1 MADLCYG
8 CMKDTHGEQI
18 CPHCGFS
25 QDTEQFSPFLPLGT
39 GLENDRYTVGKV
51 LDTRS
56 DSVRYIGYD
65 NKTEKIVEIREF
77 LPENLIRRTEGSSV
91 VTVKKG
97 CSGKFNALKDSFAD
111 IGQAVMNLDDNDSI
125 VKVENVFQD
134 NNTVYTV
141 SMYEDVISFEDYV
154 RRNGGHLEWESLR
167 SLVKPFLEGMI
178 TLSKSGMYHLG
189 ICPSNLLFVSSE
201 GRLRLDDF
209 AIREVRQKGNAT
221 EAELFS
227 GCSAPEQYEE
237 DGELDAVTDV
247 YGFCASMFFA
257 LTGKLP
263 LDALKRK
270 EDGRLLMSTS
280 IAKKL
285 PPFVIS
291 TLAKGLQVNRAE
303 RISSFRE
310 LAEQLSAAPTVK
322 AMQDE
327 ISRTV
332 EVPDEKAPQEEKG
345 KISNFRV
352 GVISMLIA
360 LAVFGG
366 LGYLWYS
373 KNPLDGMFDIN
384 NEPTQSAT
392 MSSEAMPED
401 FTYAADSEYFRVPD
415 FIGKTWEEAK
425 TVADSSNEYAIYKA
439 IDEEFSDTV
448 PEGKICKQTPD
459 AQKTVSRGNDGVTIT
474 CTISKGTQYRELP
487 KIQNVNKDVA
497 TENLVKNGFVVNSTL
512 GYSDSIPAGNVIGYS
527 GNIKEGDKQEYGSA
541 ITINVSLGKKPES
554 ATEQTF
560 VYKDR
565 TAPAIQ

>member
-51 LDTRS
+51 LDTRA

-65 NKTEKIVEIREF
+65 NKAEKIVEIREF
-77 LPENLIRRTEGSSV
+77 LPENLIKRTEGSSV
-91 VTVKKG
+91 VTVNKG
-97 CSGKFNALKDSFAD
+97 CSGRFNALKEKFTDM
-111 IGQAVMNLDDNDSI
+111 GQAVMNLENNDSI

-141 SMYEDVISFEDYV
+141 SRYEDVTSFEDYV
-154 RRNGGHLEWESLR
+154 KKNGGHLEWESLR
-167 SLVKPFLEGMI
+167 PVIKPLLEGMI
-178 TLSKSGMYHLG
+178 ALTEGGMCHLG
-189 ICPSNLLFVSSE
+189 ICPLNILVTPE
-201 GRLRLDDF
+201 GIKLDDF
-209 AIREVRQKGNAT
+209 AIRDVRQTGNGI
-221 EAELFS
+221 EPELFS
-227 GCSAPEQYEE
+227 GCSAPEQYE
-237 DGELDAVTDV
+237 DGAELDVATDV
-247 YGFCASMFFA
+247 YGFCASMFFFFF
-257 LTGKLP
+257 LKLP
-263 LDALKRK
+263 LDAVKRK

-291 TLAKGLQVNRAE
+291 TLAKGLQVNKAE

-327 ISRTV
+327 ISQTV
-332 EVPDEKAPQEEKG
+332 EVTKENVQQEEKG
-345 KISNFRV
+345 KMSNFKV
-352 GVISMLIA
+352 GVIAMLIA

-373 KNPLDGMFDIN
+373 THPLDGMFDIN
-384 NEPTQSAT
+384 NEATQSAT

-459 AQKTVSRGNDGVTIT
+459 AKKTVSRGNDGVTVI

-527 GNIKEGDKQEYGSA
+527 GNIKEGDKQEYGST

-565 TAPAIQ
+565 TAPAIH

>member
-8 CMKDTHGEQI
+8 CMKDTRGEQI

-51 LDTRS
+51 LDTRA

-65 NKTEKIVEIREF
+65 NKAEKIVEIREF
-77 LPENLIRRTEGSSV
+77 LPENLIKRTEGSSV
-91 VTVKKG
+91 VTVNKG
-97 CSGKFNALKDSFAD
+97 CSGSFNALKEKFTDM
-111 IGQAVMNLDDNDSI
+111 GQAVMNLENNDII
-125 VKVENVFQD
+125 VKIENVFQD

-141 SMYEDVISFEDYV
+141 SGYEDVISFEDYV
-154 RRNGGHLEWESLR
+154 KKNGGHLEWESLR
-167 SLVKPFLEGMI
+167 AVIKPLLEGMI
-178 TLSKSGMYHLG
+178 ALTESGMCHLG
-189 ICPSNLLFVSSE
+189 ICPLNILVTSE
-201 GRLRLDDF
+201 GIKLDDF
-209 AIREVRQKGNAT
+209 AIREVRQTGNGI
-221 EAELFS
+221 EPELFS
-227 GCSAPEQYEE
+227 GCSAPEQYE
-237 DGELDAVTDV
+237 DGAELDVATDV

-263 LDALKRK
+263 LDAVKRK

-291 TLAKGLQVNRAE
+291 TLAKGLQVNKAE

-327 ISRTV
+327 ISKTV
-332 EVPDEKAPQEEKG
+332 EVPKEDVQQEEKG
-345 KISNFRV
+345 RMSNFKV
-352 GVISMLIA
+352 GVIAMLIA

-373 KNPLDGMFDIN
+373 THPLDGMFDVN
-384 NEPTQSAT
+384 NEATQSAT
-392 MSSEAMPED
+392 MSSGVMPED

-425 TVADSSNEYAIYKA
+425 TVADSSSEYSIYKA

-459 AQKTVSRGNDGVTIT
+459 AKKTVSRGNDGVTVI

-487 KIQNVNKDVA
+487 KVQNVNKDVA
-497 TENLVKNGFVVNSTL
+497 TENLVNNGFVVNSTL

-527 GNIKEGDKQEYGSA
+527 GNIKEGDKQEYGST

-565 TAPAIQ
+565 TAPAIN

>member
-51 LDTRS
+51 LDTRA

-65 NKTEKIVEIREF
+65 NKAEKIVEIREF
-77 LPENLIRRTEGSSV
+77 LPENLIKRTEGSSV
-91 VTVKKG
+91 VTVNKG
-97 CSGKFNALKDSFAD
+97 CSGRFNALKEKFTDM
-111 IGQAVMNLDDNDSI
+111 GQAVMNLENNDSI

-141 SMYEDVISFEDYV
+141 SRYEDVTSFEDYV
-154 RRNGGHLEWESLR
+154 KKNGGHLEWESLR
-167 SLVKPFLEGMI
+167 PVIKPLLEGMI
-178 TLSKSGMYHLG
+178 ALTEGGMCHLG
-189 ICPSNLLFVSSE
+189 ICPLNILVTPE
-201 GRLRLDDF
+201 GIKLDDF
-209 AIREVRQKGNAT
+209 AIRDVRQTGNGI
-221 EAELFS
+221 EPELFS
-227 GCSAPEQYEE
+227 GCSAPEQYE
-237 DGELDAVTDV
+237 DGAELDVATDV

-263 LDALKRK
+263 LDAVKRK

-291 TLAKGLQVNRAE
+291 TLAKGLQVNKAE

-327 ISRTV
+327 ISQTV
-332 EVPDEKAPQEEKG
+332 EVTKENVHQEEKG
-345 KISNFRV
+345 KMSNFKV
-352 GVISMLIA
+352 GVIAMLIA

-373 KNPLDGMFDIN
+373 THPLDGMFDIN
-384 NEPTQSAT
+384 NEATQSAT

-425 TVADSSNEYAIYKA
+425 TVADSSSEYSIYKA

-459 AQKTVSRGNDGVTIT
+459 AKKTVSRGNDGVTVI

-487 KIQNVNKDVA
+487 KVQNVNKDVA
-497 TENLVKNGFVVNSTL
+497 TENLVNNGFVVNSTL

-527 GNIKEGDKQEYGSA
+527 GNIKEGDKQEYGST

-565 TAPAIQ
+565 TAPAIH

>member
-51 LDTRS
+51 LDTRA

-65 NKTEKIVEIREF
+65 NKAEKIVEIREF
-77 LPENLIRRTEGSSV
+77 LPENLIKRTEGSSV
-91 VTVKKG
+91 VTVNKG
-97 CSGKFNALKDSFAD
+97 CSGRFNALKEKFTDM
-111 IGQAVMNLDDNDSI
+111 GQAVMNLENNDSI

-141 SMYEDVISFEDYV
+141 SRYEDVTSFEDYV
-154 RRNGGHLEWESLR
+154 KKNGGHLEWESLR
-167 SLVKPFLEGMI
+167 PVIKPLLEGMI
-178 TLSKSGMYHLG
+178 ALTEGGMCHLG
-189 ICPSNLLFVSSE
+189 ICPLNILVTPE
-201 GRLRLDDF
+201 GIKLDDF
-209 AIREVRQKGNAT
+209 AIREVRQTGNGI
-221 EAELFS
+221 EPELFS
-227 GCSAPEQYEE
+227 GCSAPEQYE
-237 DGELDAVTDV
+237 DGAELDVATDV

-263 LDALKRK
+263 LDAVKRK

-291 TLAKGLQVNRAE
+291 TLAKGLQVNKAE

-327 ISRTV
+327 ISQTV
-332 EVPDEKAPQEEKG
+332 EVTKENVQQEEKG
-345 KISNFRV
+345 KMSNFKV
-352 GVISMLIA
+352 GVIAMLIA

-373 KNPLDGMFDIN
+373 THPLDGMFDIN
-384 NEPTQSAT
+384 NEATQSAT

-425 TVADSSNEYAIYKA
+425 TVADSSSEYSIYKA

-459 AQKTVSRGNDGVTIT
+459 AKKTVSRGNDGVTVI

-487 KIQNVNKDVA
+487 KVQNVNKDVA
-497 TENLVKNGFVVNSTL
+497 TENLVNNGFVVNSTL

-527 GNIKEGDKQEYGSA
+527 GNIKEGDKQEYGST

-565 TAPAIQ
+565 TAPAIH

>member
-51 LDTRS
+51 LDTRA

-65 NKTEKIVEIREF
+65 NKAEKIVEIREF
-77 LPENLIRRTEGSSV
+77 LPENLIKRTEGSSV
-91 VTVKKG
+91 VTVNKG
-97 CSGKFNALKDSFAD
+97 CSGRFNALKEKFTDM
-111 IGQAVMNLDDNDSI
+111 GQAVMNLENDDSI

-141 SMYEDVISFEDYV
+141 SRYEDVTSFEDYV
-154 RRNGGHLEWESLR
+154 KKNGGHLEWESLR
-167 SLVKPFLEGMI
+167 PVIKPLLEGMI
-178 TLSKSGMYHLG
+178 ALTEGGMCHLG
-189 ICPSNLLFVSSE
+189 ICPLNILVTPE
-201 GRLRLDDF
+201 GIKLDDF
-209 AIREVRQKGNAT
+209 AIRDVRQTGNGI
-221 EAELFS
+221 EPELFS
-227 GCSAPEQYEE
+227 GCSAPEQYE
-237 DGELDAVTDV
+237 DGAELDVATDV

-263 LDALKRK
+263 LDAVKRK

-291 TLAKGLQVNRAE
+291 TLAKGLQVNKAE

-327 ISRTV
+327 ISQTV
-332 EVPDEKAPQEEKG
+332 EVTKENVQQEEKG
-345 KISNFRV
+345 KMSNFKV
-352 GVISMLIA
+352 GVIAMLIA

-373 KNPLDGMFDIN
+373 THPLDGMFDIN
-384 NEPTQSAT
+384 NEATQSAT

-425 TVADSSNEYAIYKA
+425 TVADSSSEYSIYKA

-459 AQKTVSRGNDGVTIT
+459 AKKTVSRGNDGVTVI

-487 KIQNVNKDVA
+487 KVQNVNKDVA
-497 TENLVKNGFVVNSTL
+497 TENLVNNGFVVNSTL

-527 GNIKEGDKQEYGSA
+527 GNIKEGDKQEYGST

-565 TAPAIQ
+565 TAPAIH

>member
-51 LDTRS
+51 LDTRA

-65 NKTEKIVEIREF
+65 NKAEKIVEIREF
-77 LPENLIRRTEGSSV
+77 LPENLIKRTEGSSV
-91 VTVKKG
+91 VTVNKG
-97 CSGKFNALKDSFAD
+97 CSGRFNALKEKFTDM
-111 IGQAVMNLDDNDSI
+111 GQAVMNLENNDSI

-141 SMYEDVISFEDYV
+141 SRYEDVTSFEDYV
-154 RRNGGHLEWESLR
+154 KKNGGHLEWESLR
-167 SLVKPFLEGMI
+167 PVIKPLLEGMI
-178 TLSKSGMYHLG
+178 ALTEGGMCHLG
-189 ICPSNLLFVSSE
+189 ICPLNIFVTPE
-201 GRLRLDDF
+201 GIKLDDF
-209 AIREVRQKGNAT
+209 AIRDVRQTGNGI
-221 EAELFS
+221 EPELFS
-227 GCSAPEQYEE
+227 GCSAPEQYE
-237 DGELDAVTDV
+237 DGAELDVATDV

-263 LDALKRK
+263 LDAVKRK

-291 TLAKGLQVNRAE
+291 TLAKGLQVNKAE

-327 ISRTV
+327 ISQTV
-332 EVPDEKAPQEEKG
+332 EVTKENVQQEEKG
-345 KISNFRV
+345 KMSNFKV
-352 GVISMLIA
+352 GVIAMLIA

-373 KNPLDGMFDIN
+373 THPLDGMFDIN
-384 NEPTQSAT
+384 NEATQSAT

-425 TVADSSNEYAIYKA
+425 TVADSSSEYSIYKA

-459 AQKTVSRGNDGVTIT
+459 AKKTVSRGNDGVTVI

-487 KIQNVNKDVA
+487 KVQNVNKDVA
-497 TENLVKNGFVVNSTL
+497 TENLVNNGFVVNSTL

-527 GNIKEGDKQEYGSA
+527 GNIKEGDKQEYGST

-565 TAPAIQ
+565 TAPAIH

>member
-18 CPHCGFS
+18 CPQCGFS

-51 LDTRS
+51 LDTRA

-65 NKTEKIVEIREF
+65 NKAEKIVEIREF
-77 LPENLIRRTEGSSV
+77 LPENLIKRTEGSSV
-91 VTVKKG
+91 VTVNKG
-97 CSGKFNALKDSFAD
+97 CSGRFNALKEKFTDM
-111 IGQAVMNLDDNDSI
+111 GQAVMNLENNDSI

-141 SMYEDVISFEDYV
+141 SRYEDVTSFEDYV
-154 RRNGGHLEWESLR
+154 KKNGGHLEWESLR
-167 SLVKPFLEGMI
+167 PVIKPLLEGMI
-178 TLSKSGMYHLG
+178 ALTEGGMCHLG
-189 ICPSNLLFVSSE
+189 ICPLNILVTPE
-201 GRLRLDDF
+201 GIKLDDF
-209 AIREVRQKGNAT
+209 AIRDVRQTGNGI
-221 EAELFS
+221 EPELFS
-227 GCSAPEQYEE
+227 GCSAPEQYE
-237 DGELDAVTDV
+237 DGAELDVATDV

-263 LDALKRK
+263 LDAVKRK

-291 TLAKGLQVNRAE
+291 TLAKGLQVNKAE

-327 ISRTV
+327 ISQTV
-332 EVPDEKAPQEEKG
+332 EVTKENVQQEEKG
-345 KISNFRV
+345 KMSNFKV
-352 GVISMLIA
+352 GVIAMLIA

-373 KNPLDGMFDIN
+373 THPLDGMFDIN
-384 NEPTQSAT
+384 NEATQSAT

-425 TVADSSNEYAIYKA
+425 TVADSSSEYSIYKA

-459 AQKTVSRGNDGVTIT
+459 AKKTVSRGNDGVTVI

-487 KIQNVNKDVA
+487 KVQNVNKDVA
-497 TENLVKNGFVVNSTL
+497 TENLVNNGFVVNSTL

-527 GNIKEGDKQEYGSA
+527 GNIKEGDKQEYGST

-565 TAPAIQ
+565 TAPAIH

>member
-1 MADLCYG
+1 M
-8 CMKDTHGEQI
+8 
-18 CPHCGFS
+18 S
-25 QDTEQFSPFLPLGT
+25 
-39 GLENDRYTVGKV
+39 
-51 LDTRS
+51 
-56 DSVRYIGYD
+56 
-65 NKTEKIVEIREF
+65 
-77 LPENLIRRTEGSSV
+77 
-91 VTVKKG
+91 
-97 CSGKFNALKDSFAD
+97 
-111 IGQAVMNLDDNDSI
+111 
-125 VKVENVFQD
+125 
-134 NNTVYTV
+134 
-141 SMYEDVISFEDYV
+141 
-154 RRNGGHLEWESLR
+154 
-167 SLVKPFLEGMI
+167 
-178 TLSKSGMYHLG
+178 
-189 ICPSNLLFVSSE
+189 
-201 GRLRLDDF
+201 
-209 AIREVRQKGNAT
+209 
-221 EAELFS
+221 
-227 GCSAPEQYEE
+227 
-237 DGELDAVTDV
+237 
-247 YGFCASMFFA
+247 
-257 LTGKLP
+257 TGKLP